1 MSTVDLY
8 LRAATRDNTER
19 SYQAA
24 VRHFEVDWGGLLPA
38 SSDTIALYL
47 ADNAEALSINT
58 LQQRLAALANWHRAH
73 GFLDPTKA
81 QVVRKV
87 LKGIR
92 TLHSTQEKQARPL
105 QLEQIGQLVH
115 WLDGAIAAAQLAQR
129 QAEVLR
135 YTRDRALLLLG
146 FWRGFRGDELARLQV
161 QYVDA
166 VACKGMSCF
175 LPQSKGDR
183 EARGRTFKAPALQ
196 EFCPVKAYLA
206 FWRGF
211 RGDELARLQ
220 VQYVDA
226 VACKGM
232 SCFLPQSKGDREA
245 RGRTFKAPALQE
257 FCPVKAYLAWITLAG
272 LTEGPVFRAVDRWG
286 NVSDNGLHINS
297 LVPLLRSLFNA
308 AAIPFVE
315 QYSGHSLRRGFTTWA
330 TSNGWDVKTLME
342 YVGWRD
348 VQSAMRYVES
358 SDPFAAMRQAASPAS
373 ST

>member
-38 SSDTIALYL
+38 SSDTIARYL

-58 LQQRLAALANWHRAH
+58 LQQRLAALANWHQAH
-73 GFLDPTKA
+73 GFPDPTKA

-92 TLHSTQEKQARPL
+92 TLHPAQEKQARPL
-105 QLEQIGQLVH
+105 QLEQIGLLVH
-115 WLDGAIAAAQLAQR
+115 WLDGAIAAAQVAQR

-166 VACKGMSCF
+166 VAGKGMSCF

-196 EFCPVKAYLA
+196 EFCPVN
-206 FWRGF
+206 
-211 RGDELARLQ
+211 
-220 VQYVDA
+220 
-226 VACKGM
+226 
-232 SCFLPQSKGDREA
+232 
-245 RGRTFKAPALQE
+245 
-257 FCPVKAYLAWITLAG
+257 AYLAWITLAG

-286 NVSDNGLHINS
+286 NVSDSGLHINS
-297 LVPLLRSLFNA
+297 LVPLLRSIFDA
-308 AAIPFVE
+308 AGIPFVE
-315 QYSGHSLRRGFTTWA
+315 QYSGHSLRRGFATWA

-348 VQSAMRYVES
+348 VESAMRYVEP
-358 SDPFAAMRQAASPAS
+358 SDPFAAMRQGASPAS

>member
-1 MSTVDLY
+1 MNTVDLY

-38 SSDTIALYL
+38 SSDTIARYL

-58 LQQRLAALANWHRAH
+58 LQQRLAALANWHQAH
-73 GFLDPTKA
+73 GFADPTKA
-81 QVVRKV
+81 LVVRKV

-92 TLHSTQEKQARPL
+92 TLHPAQKKQARPL
-105 QLEQIGQLVH
+105 QLQQIGQLVN
-115 WLDGAIAAAQLAQR
+115 WLDGAIAAAQVAQR
-129 QAEVLR
+129 QADTLR
-135 YTRDRALLLLG
+135 YTRDQALLLLG

-166 VACKGMSCF
+166 VAGKGMSCF

-183 EARGRTFKAPALQ
+183 EARGKTFKAPALR
-196 EFCPVKAYLA
+196 ELCPVN
-206 FWRGF
+206 
-211 RGDELARLQ
+211 
-220 VQYVDA
+220 
-226 VACKGM
+226 
-232 SCFLPQSKGDREA
+232 
-245 RGRTFKAPALQE
+245 
-257 FCPVKAYLAWITLAG
+257 AYLAWIALTG

-286 NVSDNGLHINS
+286 NVSDSGLHINS
-297 LVPLLRSLFNA
+297 LVPLLRSLFDA
-308 AAIPFVE
+308 AGIPFAE
-315 QYSGHSLRRGFTTWA
+315 QYSGHSLRRGFATWA

-358 SDPFAAMRQAASPAS
+358 SDPFAGMRQHPARHAS
-373 ST
+373 T

>member
-8 LRAATRDNTER
+8 LRAARRDNTER

-24 VRHFEVDWGGLLPA
+24 VRHFEVEWGGWLPA
-38 SSDTIALYL
+38 NSDSIARYL

-58 LQQRLAALANWHRAH
+58 LQQRLAALANWHQTH
-73 GFLDPTKA
+73 GFPDPTKA

-92 TLHSTQEKQARPL
+92 TLHPAQEKQARPL
-105 QLEQIGQLVH
+105 QLEQIGLLVH
-115 WLDGAIAAAQLAQR
+115 WLDGAIAAAQVAQR
-129 QAEVLR
+129 EAEVLR

-166 VACKGMSCF
+166 VAGKGMSCF

-196 EFCPVKAYLA
+196 EFCPVN
-206 FWRGF
+206 
-211 RGDELARLQ
+211 
-220 VQYVDA
+220 
-226 VACKGM
+226 
-232 SCFLPQSKGDREA
+232 
-245 RGRTFKAPALQE
+245 
-257 FCPVKAYLAWITLAG
+257 AYLAWITLAG

-315 QYSGHSLRRGFTTWA
+315 QYSGHSLRRGFATWA

-358 SDPFAAMRQAASPAS
+358 SDPFAAMRQAASPVS

>member
-19 SYQAA
+19 SYRAA

-38 SSDTIALYL
+38 SSNTIARYL

-58 LQQRLAALANWHRAH
+58 LQQRLAALANWHLAH
-73 GFLDPTKA
+73 GFPDPTKA

-92 TLHSTQEKQARPL
+92 TLHPAQEKRARPL

-115 WLDGAIAAAQLAQR
+115 WLDGAIAAAQVAQR
-129 QAEVLR
+129 EAEVLR
-135 YTRDRALLLLG
+135 YTRNRALLLLG

-166 VACKGMSCF
+166 VAGKGMSCF
-175 LPQSKGDR
+175 LPQSKSDR
-183 EARGRTFKAPALQ
+183 EARGKTFKAPALQ
-196 EFCPVKAYLA
+196 KFCPVN
-206 FWRGF
+206 
-211 RGDELARLQ
+211 
-220 VQYVDA
+220 
-226 VACKGM
+226 
-232 SCFLPQSKGDREA
+232 
-245 RGRTFKAPALQE
+245 
-257 FCPVKAYLAWITLAG
+257 AYLAWITLAG
-272 LTEGPVFRAVDRWG
+272 LAEGPVFRAVDRWG
-286 NVSDNGLHINS
+286 NVSDSGLHINS

-308 AAIPFVE
+308 AGMPLVE
-315 QYSGHSLRRGFTTWA
+315 QYSGHSLRRGFATWA

-358 SDPFAAMRQAASPAS
+358 SDPFAAMRQG
-373 ST
+373 